1 MIKAIAFDL
10 GGVLYTYDHDRLM
23 KDVSKELN
31 LPVKEVT
38 EAWKKGIVEFEMGDI
53 SEQRFWQIFLN
64 ELNITHDLKT
74 LHKLVI
80 EHFQPIKGSLKIL
93 NQLKDKLILGLIS
106 NQTDW
111 IDVLDKKYNF
121 RKLFDI
127 ILISKEVSLRKPGEE
142 IFKLFIEKSGVKPNE
157 IAFIDDFIGYKE
169 SVERIGI
176 KFIHYQNPSQLKQ
189 DLNKLKVI

>member
-53 SEQRFWQIFLN
+53 SEQHFWQIFLN

-111 IDVLDKKYNF
+111 IDLLDKKYNF